1 MVGSVRVRVCML
13 VYVWGR
19 EGGWGWDTLESH
31 RVEAP
36 GAFTGPGPSPC
47 PGAWASPCPG
57 AWASPCPG
65 AWASPVPPIAFTMA
79 QVTPPP
85 AAGPSDEENDDEDD
99 DDGA

>member
-1 MVGSVRVRVCML
+1 MMVGSVRVRVCML

-47 PGAWASPCPG
+47 PGAWASP
-57 AWASPCPG
+57 
-65 AWASPVPPIAFTMA
+65 VPPIAFTMA